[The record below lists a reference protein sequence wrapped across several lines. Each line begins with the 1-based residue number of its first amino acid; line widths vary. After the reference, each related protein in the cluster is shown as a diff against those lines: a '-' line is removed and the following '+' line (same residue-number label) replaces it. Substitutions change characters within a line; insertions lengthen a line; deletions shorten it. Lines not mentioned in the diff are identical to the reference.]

1 MAKRVDSDGGGAT
14 TEVRT
19 STGREK
25 KLDQLRQRRQEVL
38 EGGPEAGAGGPAVRA
53 RLAALLD
60 EGSFVELDM
69 FATSRAGDFG
79 MDEVRVAGDG
89 AIAGFGTID
98 GREVAVYAIDVS
110 VLDGA
115 IGEVT
120 AEKIA
125 KLQDLAL
132 RSRIPLVAIDDA
144 AGPRFAEG
152 LPALAGRT
160 KLLAQKARAS
170 GVIPQLSVRTASSSS
185 TADATPAALADLT
198 FQVGGD
204 PGGGP
209 HFRFPDEA
217 ACWGGVR
224 QVLAYLPSNSAE
236 SPPSVPPADG
246 AERSQLELQELI
258 PEGAGAAYDVR
269 DVIGRVLDA
278 GTFLEARAAEAENVV
293 VGLGR
298 LGGHPVGVVANQP
311 LVRDGAL
318 DGPAALKAGRF
329 VRTCDAFNLPVV
341 AFVDSP
347 EPAGDAS
354 GAPELAALPAA
365 YGEATVPKLTVVLRR
380 WYGEAYSL
388 FGAKELGADL
398 NLAWPFA
405 EIAVAAPEA
414 AIDVLYR
421 TELSEGGGERRA
433 SFAGEYRA
441 SVASPYVIAERGHI
455 DDVIE
460 PRETRRELVRGL
472 ELCRRKQ
479 VELPARKHGSLPV

>member
-19 STGREK
+19 GTGRDE
-25 KLDQLRQRRQEVL
+25 KLDQLRRRRQEVL
-38 EGGPEAGAGGPAVRA
+38 GGGRGAGAGGPAVRA
-53 RLAALLD
+53 KLAALLD

-69 FATSRAGDFG
+69 FATSRAADFG

-132 RSRIPLVAIDDA
+132 RSRIPLVAIDDD
-144 AGPRFAEG
+144 AGPRIAEG

-160 KLLAQKARAS
+160 KLLAQKVRAS
-170 GVIPQLSVRTASSSS
+170 GVIPQLSVRTAPS
-185 TADATPAALADLT
+185 ATPEALAPAVADLT
-198 FQVGGD
+198 FEVGGD
-204 PGGGP
+204 SGEGP
-209 HFRFPDEA
+209 HFRFPDDA

-236 SPPSVPPADG
+236 APPSIPPADG
-246 AERSQLELQELI
+246 VERADPELQGLI
-258 PEGAGAAYDVR
+258 PEGAGSAYDVR
-269 DVIGRVLDA
+269 EVIGRVLDA

-347 EPAGDAS
+347 GPSGEAT
-354 GAPELAALPAA
+354 GAPELAALLTA
-365 YGEATVPKLTVVLRR
+365 YAEATVPKLTVVLRR
-380 WYGEAYSL
+380 WYGGAYSL
-388 FGAKELGADL
+388 LGAKELGADL
-398 NLAWPFA
+398 NLAWPLA

-414 AIDVLYR
+414 AIDVLYPAQ
-421 TELSEGGGERRA
+421 LAEGDGNRRA
-433 SFAGEYRA
+433 SLAGEYRA
-441 SVASPYVIAERGHI
+441 SVANPYTVAERGHI

-460 PRETRRELVRGL
+460 PRETRLELVRGL

>member
-1 MAKRVDSDGGGAT
+1 VAKRVDSDGGGAT

-19 STGREK
+19 STGRDQKIE
-25 KLDQLRQRRQEVL
+25 QLRQRRQEVL
-38 EGGPEAGAGGPAVRA
+38 DGGPGAAEGGPAVRA

-69 FATSRAGDFG
+69 FATSRAADFG

-89 AIAGFGTID
+89 AVAGFGTID
-98 GREVAVYAIDVS
+98 GREVAVYAIDGS
-110 VLDGA
+110 VLEGA

-144 AGPRFAEG
+144 TGPRLAEG
-152 LPALAGRT
+152 LAALAGRT
-160 KLLAQKARAS
+160 ELLARTVRAS
-170 GVIPQLSVRTASSSS
+170 GVIPQLSVLTGGSATSS
-185 TADATPAALADLT
+185 ALAPAVADLT
-198 FQVGGD
+198 FEVGDGA
-204 PGGGP
+204 GAGP

-217 ACWGGVR
+217 ACWAGVR
-224 QVLAYLPSNSAE
+224 QVLSYLPSNSAE
-236 SPPSVPPADG
+236 PPPSVPPADDV
-246 AERSQLELQELI
+246 ERADPELQELV
-258 PEGAGAAYDVR
+258 PEGGAYDVR
-269 DVIGRVLDA
+269 DVIARVLDA
-278 GTFLEARAAEAENVV
+278 GTFLEARPSEAQHVV

-311 LVRDGAL
+311 LVRDGVL

-347 EPAGDAS
+347 GPAGEEL
-354 GAPELAALPAA
+354 GPQELAALLSA
-365 YGEATVPKLTVVLRR
+365 YADATVPKLTVVMRR
-380 WYGEAYSL
+380 WYGGAYSL
-388 FGAKELGADL
+388 LGAKELGADL
-398 NLAWPFA
+398 NLAWPLA

-414 AIDVLYR
+414 AVDVLY
-421 TELSEGGGERRA
+421 ESQLSEGGGERRA
-433 SFAGEYRA
+433 SLVGEYRA
-441 SVASPYVIAERGHI
+441 SVANPYVVAERGHI

-479 VELPARKHGSLPV
+479 VELPPRKHASAPV